1 MDISKNVD
9 QAILETPNHEIRDR
23 VNQLEGE
30 WSESRWVDTHAAAA
44 GLVTLG
50 LTQLFSRRLGFL
62 PAALGNALLSHAIK
76 GVYPLLPLF
85 HHLGAR
91 PRAEIDRERY
101 GLEQRLHPRDPE
113 HLLNSGRRH
122 GNRFDRIRQHT
133 DERFNRAIDEAM
145 EARLARLRQATPDA
159 IRRRLAELEK
169 EWDVDQ
175 IIEGKTAAMVNLGL
189 AISTK
194 NRRGY
199 LLAGLGFASLLS
211 HSVWGWSPALPVLRR
226 MGFRSRREIDREK
239 FALLSLL

>member
-1 MDISKNVD
+1 MDISQNVD
-9 QAILETPNHEIRDR
+9 QAILKTPSHEIRDR
-23 VNQLEGE
+23 VDKLEGE
-30 WSESRWVDTHAAAA
+30 WSESRWVDSHAAVA
-44 GLVTLG
+44 GLATLG
-50 LTQLFSRRLGFL
+50 LTQLVSRRLGFL
-62 PAALGNALLSHAIK
+62 PAALGNALLTHALK
-76 GVYPLLPLF
+76 GFYPLLPLF
-85 HHLGAR
+85 HYLGAR

-122 GNRFDRIRQHT
+122 GNRFDRIRQHS
-133 DERFNRAIDEAM
+133 DARLNQAIDQAM
-145 EARLARLRQATPDA
+145 ESRVKSLGEGTPDA
-159 IRRRLAELEK
+159 IRQRLSALEK

-199 LLAGLGFASLLS
+199 WLAGMGFASLLS
-211 HSVWGWSPALPVLRR
+211 HSLWGWSPALPVLRR
-226 MGFRSRREIDREK
+226 LGFRSRREIDREK